1 MNFLYPRLTSAV
13 AEQLYADAGS
23 LSPALEH
30 RSQIFAPVG
39 GRRAT
44 TNDLAV
50 LRASIHDLAGEFGY
64 PAPLANRDIR
74 AFDRRTASVLVSS
87 MPMSWSEATAR
98 GVWSFLALVVLPDL
112 TRWRFGYDRNPER
125 WIATDLT
132 RHTWAR
138 AWWQGTLF
146 AGHLELLD
154 ELTESDLNQI
164 FERRVI
170 GGDARLATE
179 IARAVLDVE
188 KTGNVPRRA
197 LIRDTTARMRRRLA
211 FVDARALSDDD
222 VEEMCRGIAQESLNM
237 LTPME

>member
-1 MNFLYPRLTSAV
+1 M
-13 AEQLYADAGS
+13 
-23 LSPALEH
+23 
-30 RSQIFAPVG
+30 
-39 GRRAT
+39 
-44 TNDLAV
+44 
-50 LRASIHDLAGEFGY
+50 
-64 PAPLANRDIR
+64 
-74 AFDRRTASVLVSS
+74 
-87 MPMSWSEATAR
+87 
-98 GVWSFLALVVLPDL
+98 PDL
-112 TRWRFGYDRNPER
+112 TRWRFGSDRNPER

-132 RHTWAR
+132 RHTWSR

-164 FERRVI
+164 LERRVI

-188 KTGNVPRRA
+188 KTGSVSRRA
-197 LIRDTTARMRRRLA
+197 LIRDTTARLRRRLA

-222 VEEMCRGIAQESLNM
+222 VEDMCRGIAQESLNM